1 MNAKAVSWSVILL
14 VVACNTLPPAT
25 TPLPLV
31 TSEPQPTTINT
42 LVSDSPQSTGAIT
55 GVLIDE
61 ATGSPVTDLPLMPF
75 GPKIG
80 DLWGILTNYEKVYPD
95 QEGVFTLGNLSPG
108 IYKIYAILGETTSMG
123 NKTPIMSFLKDSAG
137 DEIEVEIVAGQTTNL
152 GQVLVKK

>member
-1 MNAKAVSWSVILL
+1 
-14 VVACNTLPPAT
+14 
-25 TPLPLV
+25 
-31 TSEPQPTTINT
+31 
-42 LVSDSPQSTGAIT
+42 
-55 GVLIDE
+55 
-61 ATGSPVTDLPLMPF
+61 MPF